1 MSSGREPDAPTCGWF
16 PPAKTLRT
24 VGTMG
29 RTSDGPKG
37 RWDEGTLEF
46 AGLSR
51 VRLDALL
58 QELLGRVDEIMDSQ
72 ERLRA
77 LLDAVVGIG
86 ADLDLTSTLDRIVT
100 AACELAD
107 ARYGALGVVGHDGKR
122 LVRFITNGVTD
133 EEIAAIGPYPEG
145 HGILGLLIDYP
156 EPIRLED
163 LAEHPRSFGFP
174 PNHPPMKTFLG
185 VPIRTRDH
193 AFGNLY
199 LTEKSGGAD
208 FTEEDERAV
217 TALAVAAGVVIDN
230 ARLYADT
237 ERRRRWHEVTAEITQ
252 FMLGEFEPQD
262 ALRLIARRA
271 REVSASAVGAVMLLD
286 DDELVVEAVDGPP
299 VFQAHV
305 GRRLR
310 TDLPMI
316 GDLLVSDQ
324 QVLVD
329 DLAQLLKELGGL
341 TGFPELETLG
351 RAIIAPLPPGSSS
364 TGGLLVVAAERGA
377 LSEVTVGADL
387 VRMFANQVTLALE
400 RAQAQQDRS
409 MIAVFEDRDRIARD
423 LHDLVIQ
430 RLFAT
435 GLQLQGMHRVVQ
447 PEVQDRISR
456 AVDDID
462 ATIRDL
468 RVAIF
473 ELHHQPGQSSLRA
486 DVQELVAEYAG
497 PLGFRPQLTCAG
509 PLDTAVPNTVR
520 PQILAAIRES
530 LSNVVR
536 HARATEVDVEVTVA
550 GDEVTARI
558 SDNGIGITDTDRQ
571 SGLRNLR
578 QRAESLGGTV
588 SLSANE
594 PHGTVLELRAPI
606 TDSPG

>member
-1 MSSGREPDAPTCGWF
+1 MGGSSDK
-16 PPAKTLRT
+16 PART
-24 VGTMG
+24 
-29 RTSDGPKG
+29 
-37 RWDEGTLEF
+37 WDEGALEF

-100 AACELAD
+100 AACELVG

-122 LVRFITNGVTD
+122 LVRFITHGVTD

-156 EPIRLED
+156 EPIRLQD
-163 LAEHPRSFGFP
+163 LTHHPRSFGFP

-185 VPIRTRDH
+185 VPIRTREH

-208 FTEEDERAV
+208 FTEDDERTV
-217 TALAVAAGVVIDN
+217 TALAAAAGVVIDN

-252 FMLGEFEPQD
+252 LMLGEFDPGD
-262 ALRLIARRA
+262 ALQLIARRA

-286 DDELVVEAVDGPP
+286 GDELVVEAIDGPA
-299 VFQAHV
+299 VFQAQV

-310 TDLPMI
+310 TDLPMVA
-316 GDLLVSDQ
+316 DLLAGDQ
-324 QVLVD
+324 QVMVD
-329 DLAQLLKELGGL
+329 DLAQLLKELGGPP
-341 TGFPELETLG
+341 GFPELETLG
-351 RAIIAPLPPGSSS
+351 RAIIAPLPQGSSS
-364 TGGLLVVAAERGA
+364 TGGLLVVAAEHGA
-377 LSEVTVGADL
+377 ISEVTVGADL
-387 VRMFANQVTLALE
+387 VRMFSSQATLALE
-400 RAQAQQDRS
+400 RAQAQRDRS
-409 MIAVFEDRDRIARD
+409 MIAVLEDRDRIARD

-435 GLQLQGMHRVVQ
+435 GLQLQGMHRMVRPDVQ
-447 PEVQDRISR
+447 ERISR

-468 RVAIF
+468 RAAIF
-473 ELHHQPGQSSLRA
+473 ELHHHPDESSLRA
-486 DVQELVAEYAG
+486 DVHALVSEYTE
-497 PLGFRPQLTCAG
+497 PLGFRPELICTG
-509 PLDTAVPNTVR
+509 PLDTAVPTTVR

-536 HARATEVDVEVTVA
+536 HAQASAVVVEVTVTP
-550 GDEVTARI
+550 DDVVARVA
-558 SDNGIGITDTDRQ
+558 DNGIGLQDTDRR
-571 SGLRNLR
+571 SGLRNLG
-578 QRAESLGGTV
+578 QRAEALGGTV
-588 SLSANE
+588 HLSANE
-594 PHGTVLELRAPI
+594 PRGTILELRAPL
-606 TDSPG
+606 TTSPN